1 MPAFDTSRPKTVK
14 RFELRLTIITL
25 LLLLLG
31 ACASVMET
39 ATNDMAANLSS
50 AIMNQ
55 DDPETVRDGAPAY
68 LLLLDSFVTGS
79 PNNASMLSAAAE
91 LYAAYGVIFVQEPE
105 RADRLTER
113 ALSYGQ
119 QALCASN
126 KAACGIQDLSFNAFE
141 AILENLDRKDAPSL
155 FTYGLVSIAYIKVHS
170 GDWGAMTRLPFVES
184 ALDRVLALD
193 AGYKT
198 VQVEHFLAV
207 LNTIRPPALGG
218 NFDAG
223 KNHYERAI
231 ALSDGKDLSIYVD
244 YARYYARTLYDR
256 ELHDRL
262 LNEVMAADP
271 HQEGY
276 TLFNTLAQRDARQL
290 LDSADDYF

>member
-1 MPAFDTSRPKTVK
+1 MKQIK
-14 RFELRLTIITL
+14 LRLTISTL
-25 LLLLLG
+25 VLLLLG
-31 ACASVMET
+31 ACASVMQT
-39 ATNDMAANLSS
+39 ATNGMAANLST

-68 LLLLDSFVTGS
+68 LLLLDSFITGS
-79 PNNASMLSAAAE
+79 PNDPGMLSAAAE

-113 ALSYGQ
+113 ALTYGR

-126 KAACGIQDLSFNAFE
+126 ESACGIQDLSFQAFE
-141 AILENLDRKDAPSL
+141 AVLEKLVKKDAPSL
-155 FTYGLVSIAYIKVHS
+155 FTFGLTSIAYVKTHS
-170 GDWGAMTRLPFVES
+170 DDWGAMTRLPRVEA
-184 ALDRVLALD
+184 ALNRVQALD
-193 AGYKT
+193 AGYKA

-218 NFDAG
+218 DFEAG
-223 KNHYERAI
+223 KRHYERAL
-231 ALSDGKDLSIYVD
+231 ALSQGKDLSIYVD

-256 ELHDRL
+256 DLHDTL
-262 LNEVMAADP
+262 LNEVISADP
-271 HQEGY
+271 RQEGY
-276 TLFNTLAQRDARQL
+276 TLFNTLAQREAREL